1 MNLPESPT
9 STTTKRESEP
19 APKPETTV
27 RGWRCFPHRCGLTLL
42 ICLNALT
49 SSGGLLGHR
58 AEADDRGRQR
68 EENLARL
75 SRLSAPERE
84 NLKRSLQEFRTLPAA
99 EKARLRELQRA
110 LHSDANSGGRLNR
123 VLDAYYDW
131 LKTLSP
137 GQRSDLRNE
146 TDPVRRSQQVSALL
160 QRQESAESGDAPR
173 RRRLGFSSEEL
184 TAVMPLLEGA
194 LIQNG
199 YLSADRLGEKEGLA
213 RYSLILQAA
222 NPADRRD
229 PNPPWLKPELINA
242 MIEALPNE
250 ERRRQLGREQERRRG
265 ARLLLGVYGGIQAE
279 FRKRAQDIDP
289 AKLEEFFV
297 QMKGEQQDEVM
308 RVPYGSQEMKL
319 RQMYMRAHPD
329 EFPVPPPQ
337 PPWLNQ
343 FPRQGGRGA
352 GFGPPGPTPN
362 NGDSEGNGGPEGETR
377 SPDEARGPRRPG
389 PGSGPVRP
397 RPRPPRRSE
406 GDSDPAN

>member
-1 MNLPESPT
+1 MTLPEALAGEPGRQPT
-9 STTTKRESEP
+9 ASVPTTGPRPWPPRRLRS
-19 APKPETTV
+19 
-27 RGWRCFPHRCGLTLL
+27 RFWLTLL
-42 ICLNALT
+42 ACL
-49 SSGGLLGHR
+49 GGLLCPGGFCGNR
-58 AEADDRGRQR
+58 AEAVDRGRER

-84 NLKRSLQEFRTLPAA
+84 NLKRNLQEFRALPAA
-99 EKARLRELQRA
+99 EKERLRALQRA
-110 LHSDANSGGRLNR
+110 LQADAQSGGRLNR

-146 TDPVRRSQQVSALL
+146 ADPVRRSQQVGALL

-173 RRRLGFSSEEL
+173 RRRLGFTSEDL
-184 TAVMPLLEGA
+184 AAVMPLLEEA

-199 YLSADRLGEKEGLA
+199 YLTPDRLGGKEGLA

-242 MIEALPNE
+242 MIAAIPNE

-265 ARLLLGVYGGIQAE
+265 ARLLLGIYGGIQAE
-279 FRKRAQDIDP
+279 FRRRAQDIDP

-319 RQMYMRAHPD
+319 RQMYMRAHTD
-329 EFPVPPPQ
+329 EFPAPPPQ

-343 FPRQGGRGA
+343 FPRPGGRGP
-352 GFGPPGPTPN
+352 GFGPPSPPVN
-362 NGDSEGNGGPEGETR
+362 QAGPEGDGGPDGDVR
-377 SPDEARGPRRPG
+377 PPDESRGPKRAGQGAG
-389 PGSGPVRP
+389 PMRARP
-397 RPRPPRRSE
+397 RPQRRPE
-406 GDSDPAN
+406 GDAEPAS